1 MKSKCIIEIDL
12 KTDSDAK
19 KLLKSVKV
27 DDYSFV
33 KSKIKNSSLI
43 AKVEADSIQSLL
55 HTIDDYLSC
64 VSVAEKI
71 LDKNNK

>member
-43 AKVEADSIQSLL
+43 AKVEADSIESLL

>member
-1 MKSKCIIEIDL
+1 MKSKCKIEIDL
-12 KTDSDAK
+12 EKNKDAK

-33 KSKIKNSSLI
+33 KSKIKDSSLVAEI
-43 AKVEADSIQSLL
+43 ESNSIDSLL
-55 HTIDDYLSC
+55 HTVDDYLSC